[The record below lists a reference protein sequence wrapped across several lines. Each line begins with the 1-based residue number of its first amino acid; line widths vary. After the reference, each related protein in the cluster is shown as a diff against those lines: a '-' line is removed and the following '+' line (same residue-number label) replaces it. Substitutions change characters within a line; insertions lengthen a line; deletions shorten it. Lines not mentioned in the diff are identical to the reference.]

1 MKEYSEAEKRAYI
14 AECKKNIAKYNK
26 LIQKVEILANN
37 SANFVQVKRQIIELQ
52 KELKTV
58 KLFRNIRQDFYKR
71 LSKAFEENQNRANKA
86 FLGKFNELKDRLNS
100 GEIKAVYQE
109 ILGLKEQCFV
119 FTKEK
124 RREYEEKI
132 TFLFDLYGQVK
143 KKKDQY
149 LAQRLDGQKKT
160 IKELDQEI
168 ANCKSMIEKI
178 HDGKSFKD
186 TWERLKNLQKSVFSL
201 RIAKEIFP
209 EKQRL
214 ISEIN
219 RCFELIIKKRNT
231 FEEEVRK
238 NFQYFNEKI
247 EEIEN
252 KVEEVRNV
260 KEIDGLIKEAKCLK
274 DEIFENTHG
283 KFKRVLKKNQVE
295 EFKQRIRN
303 LFSLLFDKKKAGIE
317 FAKEASLLFK
327 DLKQK
332 IKQLL
337 LDVEKNMSLP
347 ACRKFSS
354 QIKIMQNEVKKQ
366 RLFRWQK
373 RELLETLSI
382 CWQINFEK
390 RQILSKKEWSWEWLE
405 IAYEELQRTGALLF
419 ASEPPAA
426 F

>member
-37 SANFVQVKRQIIELQ
+37 SANFAQVKRQIIGLQ

-58 KLFRNIRQDFYKR
+58 KLFKNIRQDFYKR

-109 ILGLKEQCFV
+109 ILGLKEHCFV
-119 FTKEK
+119 FTREK

-149 LAQRLDGQKKT
+149 LAQRLDGQKKR
-160 IKELDQEI
+160 IKELEQEI
-168 ANCKSMIEKI
+168 ANCKSMIQKI

-219 RCFELIIKKRNT
+219 GCFEIIIEKRNT

-252 KVEEVRNV
+252 KVEEVRNE
-260 KEIDGLIKEAKCLK
+260 KKIDGLIKEVKCLK
-274 DEIFENTHG
+274 DEIFENRDG
-283 KFKRVLKKNQVE
+283 RFKRVLKKNQVE

-332 IKQLL
+332 IRQLL
-337 LDVEKNMSLP
+337 LDVEKNMSLS
-347 ACRKFSS
+347 ACREFTS
-354 QIKIMQNEVKKQ
+354 QIRIMQNEVKKQ

-390 RQILSKKEWSWEWLE
+390 RQILSKKEWSWEWLQ

-419 ASEPPAA
+419 ASEPPTA